1 MAADIVEMVWQQ
13 LKRDIDALTKQVDTL
28 ENVTEQAQF
37 VDGVPAYTFSNLPA
51 TGLANG
57 TSYITIA
64 WVTNG
69 RKAGES
75 AGNGTGV
82 LAVYNP
88 SSSTWKRVGEDYNDV
103 TI

>member
-1 MAADIVEMVWQQ
+1 MESIIDQVWDELKSDIARLKSDVAA
-13 LKRDIDALTKQVDTL
+13 LHNT
-28 ENVTEQAQF
+28 TEQAGYS
-37 VDGVPAYTFSNLPA
+37 DGIPAYAFANLPA
-51 TGLANG
+51 SGLGNG
-57 TSYITIA
+57 TGYITLA

-82 LAVYNP
+82 LAIYNNAT
-88 SSSTWKRVGEDYNDV
+88 STWKRVGEDYNDV